1 MAKQIFTLILLLF
14 KVYLLFKGLQW
25 IYYRINYPGLHSIDE
40 IDWILVL
47 MLIDTWLVSN
57 TKIEITGILKK
68 REDLPLGLKT
78 DSTSGYC

>member
-1 MAKQIFTLILLLF
+1 MAKQILSLVLLLF

-47 MLIDTWLVSN
+47 MLIDTWLVSH

-68 REDLPLGLKT
+68 RED
-78 DSTSGYC
+78 